1 LITKLVSKEKVSLT
15 KMQATKEFAVVV
27 AESESDAVGQ
37 AAADAAEKIAA
48 CIKAKGVCSVVFG
61 AALPSPGLWEAL
73 IEKGV
78 DWKSVIGFQLDE
90 FVGVEADDP
99 RSSRFQLND
108 SLAKLAPFQAFHFIG
123 AGGDAA
129 EIARLGEL
137 MAAHPV
143 DLAFLSIGESGQLGL
158 NDLPNLEASDA
169 YVVVSLSENLR
180 GQMAIAE
187 GHFKSKD
194 DVPKQ
199 AVTLSL
205 QQMMKCRQIVAI
217 VTGKRKAAAV
227 KNVTEGAPTAKNPAA
242 FLQKHSDCVMY
253 LDNESA
259 SLLKSELA
267 KNSAA
272 PAAAPGSAKGF
283 VIRTFRPGQGW
294 VEVGEAQQKDRS
306 LGTAKMT
313 PMEARKKAMAQKRL
327 DALRKL

>member
-1 LITKLVSKEKVSLT
+1 
-15 KMQATKEFAVVV
+15 MQAKEFAVVV

-37 AAADAAEKIAA
+37 AAADAVEKIEA

-61 AALPSPGLWEAL
+61 SALPSPGLWEAL

-78 DWKSVIGFQLDE
+78 DWKNVIGFQLDE

-108 SLAKLAPFQAFHFIG
+108 SLVKLAPFQAFHFIG
-123 AGGDAA
+123 SGGDAA
-129 EIARLGEL
+129 ETARLGAL

-143 DLAFLSIGESGQLGL
+143 DLAFLSVGESGQLGL
-158 NDLPNLEASDA
+158 NDPPNLEASDA
-169 YVVVSLSENLR
+169 YVVVSLSEGLR
-180 GQMAIAE
+180 GQVVHE

-194 DVPKQ
+194 EVPKQ

-217 VTGKRKAAAV
+217 VTGKRKAIAV

-253 LDNESA
+253 LDSESA

-267 KNSAA
+267 KNGPPAV
-272 PAAAPGSAKGF
+272 PAAAPGASKGF

-313 PMEARKKAMAQKRL
+313 PMDARKKAMAQKRL
-327 DALRKL
+327 DAMRKL